1 MRKSFVSFGLFLS
14 SLPAFAQTLPT
25 APLPPFEAP
34 PVLDARV
41 ILRSEFDQGYNFSV
55 RPPVPTSKGLNHFT
69 IDTADS
75 GVNLAE
81 GNTALIQRI
90 AEIQAI
96 AKLREVSRS
105 ESYKQALQR
114 AAKSPLTLAQNLVEH
129 PVGTV
134 GEMGKGLWKSVNS
147 IGQSVKEVGQGRKQ
161 SKYEDSTMEDIIG
174 FSKAKRGIALGLG
187 VDPYSTNPELQ
198 KELKSIAWA
207 AYAGQMTLTGALL
220 PVGGA
225 VGLTLRSVN
234 TGSQTYAALRDL
246 SPADL
251 RLRNLKILLAMGVDR
266 AQANAFL
273 NNPSLSPL
281 HQTVIVDSLEQ
292 LRGASGRAVFIRLAA
307 AASSETDAIRYTR
320 QAQLLAAINRSQPI
334 AGVFNYRRVPLAMN
348 RLGALI
354 IPLEWDYAAWTKE
367 SAGFLDVIRSGQ
379 IGGHKFTSVQ
389 LYLTGVASP
398 TLKSVL
404 AANHIA
410 LAEKALPGPLR

>member
-1 MRKSFVSFGLFLS
+1 MRKSFVSFGLILLS
-14 SLPAFAQTLPT
+14 VPAFAQTPAA
-25 APLPPFEAP
+25 APLPPYEVP

-41 ILRSEFDQGYNFSV
+41 ILRPEFDRGYNFAV
-55 RPPVPTSKGLNHFT
+55 QPPVPTSRGLNHFT

-114 AAKSPLTLAQNLVEH
+114 AAKSPLALAQNLIEH

-134 GEMGKGLWKSVNS
+134 GDLGKGLWNTVNGV
-147 IGQSVKEVGQGRKQ
+147 GQAVKEAGQGRKQ
-161 SKYEDSTMEDIIG
+161 SKYEDSTLEGAIG
-174 FSKAKRGIALGLG
+174 FSKAKRQIALSLG

-207 AYAGQMTLTGALL
+207 AYAGQMTLTGALM

-251 RLRNLKILLAMGVDR
+251 RLRNLKILLAMGIDR
-266 AQANAFL
+266 AHANAFL
-273 NNPSLSPL
+273 NNPALSPM
-281 HQTVIVDSLEQ
+281 HQTVIVDSLAQ
-292 LRGASGRAVFIRLAA
+292 LRGAKGRAIYVKLATAA
-307 AASSETDAIRYTR
+307 ANETEAIRYTR

-334 AGVFNYRRVPLAMN
+334 SAVFNYRRAPLAMN
-348 RLGALI
+348 QHGALI

-367 SAGFLDVIRSGQ
+367 SAGFLDVVKSGH
-379 IGGHKFTSVQ
+379 IAGHQFSSVQ

-410 LAEKALPGPLR
+410 LAEKSLPGPLR

>member
-1 MRKSFVSFGLFLS
+1 MRKSLS
-14 SLPAFAQTLPT
+14 VFALSVIALPAFAQTHAS
-25 APLPPFEAP
+25 APLPPYEVP

-41 ILRSEFDQGYNFSV
+41 ILRPEFDRGYNFAV
-55 RPPVPTSKGLNHFT
+55 QPPVPTSKGLNHFT

-114 AAKSPLTLAQNLVEH
+114 AAKSPLALAQNLIEH

-147 IGQSVKEVGQGRKQ
+147 LGQSVKEVGQGRKQ
-161 SKYEDSTMEDIIG
+161 SKYEDSTMEDVIG
-174 FSKAKRGIALGLG
+174 FSKAKRGIALSLG

-198 KELKSIAWA
+198 KELKSVAWA
-207 AYAGQMTLTGALL
+207 AYAGQMTLTGALI

-251 RLRNLKILLAMGVDR
+251 RLRNLKILLAMGVER

-273 NNPSLSPL
+273 NNPALSPM
-281 HQTVIVDSLEQ
+281 HQTVIVDSLAQ
-292 LRGASGRAVFIRLAA
+292 LRSASGRAVYIKLVT
-307 AASSETDAIRYTR
+307 AASSETEAIRYTR

-334 AGVFNYRRVPLAMN
+334 ASVFSYRRAPLAMN
-348 RLGALI
+348 QHGALI

-367 SAGFLDVIRSGQ
+367 SAGFLDVVRSGH
-379 IGGHKFTSVQ
+379 IAGHQFTSVQ

-404 AANHIA
+404 AVNQIA
-410 LAEKALPGPLR
+410 LAEKSLPGPLR